1 MLWKKYIKEKLAVRG
16 FKSAAVS
23 AGLKKGE
30 SLDLGLIYSEKDTV
44 SFAVFTKNRVKA
56 APVRLSMEHIKSG
69 NIRAVICNS
78 GNANACTGVQ
88 GLRNARKS
96 ADLVAKALGLR
107 DREVIVASTGVIG
120 VQLDIERIERKIPE
134 LVSSLRSDGL
144 SDFSKAIMTTDTF
157 PKVSIAED
165 MIGESPYRIVGIAKG
180 AGMIMPNMATM
191 LCFILS
197 DISIPFESLKES
209 LLRCVDKTFNRISVD
224 GDTSTNDMVLCITN
238 GMAKNRDLKRDD
250 LERFETNLYRVMSEL
265 SKMIIEDGEGATKA
279 IELHLRGIR
288 TEEEGRRIAEAIL
301 NSLLVKCAMFGED
314 PNWGR
319 IMAAIGRSGVDI
331 EPESIDL
338 WIGDVK
344 VAEDGTG
351 TGREVQA
358 HKEMRHRDIKVVVD
372 LKMGDEEYSMWG
384 CDLSYDYVK
393 INSEYTT

>member
-1 MLWKKYIKEKLAVRG
+1 MKGKLIVKG
-16 FKSAAVS
+16 FKAGAVS

-30 SLDLGLIYSEKDTV
+30 ALDLGLIYSEKDTV

-78 GNANACTGVQ
+78 GNANACTGAQ

-107 DREVIVASTGVIG
+107 DREVVVASTGVIG
-120 VQLDIERIERKIPE
+120 VQLDMERIERKIPE
-134 LVSSLRSDGL
+134 LVRSLRNDGL

-180 AGMIMPNMATM
+180 AGMIMPHMATM

-209 LLRCVDKTFNRISVD
+209 LLRCVDRTFNRISVD
-224 GDTSTNDMVLCITN
+224 GDTSTNDMVLCMTN

-250 LERFETNLYRVMSEL
+250 LERFETNLCHVMKEL

-279 IELHLRGIR
+279 VELHLRGIR

-358 HKEMRHRDIKVVVD
+358 HKEMRQRDIRVVVD
-372 LKMGDEEYSMWG
+372 LKMGDKEYSMWG

>member
-23 AGLKKGE
+23 AGLKRGE

-78 GNANACTGVQ
+78 GNANACTGAQ

-358 HKEMRHRDIKVVVD
+358 HKEMRHRDIRVVVD

>member
-23 AGLKKGE
+23 AGLKRGE

-44 SFAVFTKNRVKA
+44 SFAVFTKNKVKA

-120 VQLDIERIERKIPE
+120 VQLDMERIERKIPE
-134 LVSSLRSDGL
+134 LVSSLRNDGL

>member
-23 AGLKKGE
+23 AGLKRGE

-44 SFAVFTKNRVKA
+44 SFAVFTKNKVKA

-120 VQLDIERIERKIPE
+120 VQLDMERIERKIPE
-134 LVSSLRSDGL
+134 LVSSLRNDGL

-358 HKEMRHRDIKVVVD
+358 HKEMRHRDIRVVVD

>member
-120 VQLDIERIERKIPE
+120 VQLDMERIERKIPE

-358 HKEMRHRDIKVVVD
+358 HKEMRQRDIRVVVD
-372 LKMGDEEYSMWG
+372 LKMGDKEYSMWG

>member
-1 MLWKKYIKEKLAVRG
+1 MKGKLVVRG
-16 FKSAAVS
+16 FKAAAVS
-23 AGLKKGE
+23 AGLKKGDT
-30 SLDLGLIYSEKDTV
+30 LDLGLIYSEKDTV

-78 GNANACTGVQ
+78 GNANACTGAQ

-107 DREVIVASTGVIG
+107 DREVVVASTGVIG
-120 VQLDIERIERKIPE
+120 VQLDMERIERKIPE
-134 LVSSLRSDGL
+134 LVRSLRNDGL

-157 PKVSIAED
+157 PKISIAED

-180 AGMIMPNMATM
+180 AGMIMPHMATM

-358 HKEMRHRDIKVVVD
+358 HKEMRQRDIRVVVD
-372 LKMGDEEYSMWG
+372 LKMGDKEYSMWG

>member
-1 MLWKKYIKEKLAVRG
+1 VLWKKYIKEKLAVRG

-358 HKEMRHRDIKVVVD
+358 HKEMRHRDIRVVVD

>member
-1 MLWKKYIKEKLAVRG
+1 LWKKYIKEKLAVRG

-134 LVSSLRSDGL
+134 LVSSLRNDGL

-180 AGMIMPNMATM
+180 AGMIMPHMATM

>member
-23 AGLKKGE
+23 AGLKRGE

-120 VQLDIERIERKIPE
+120 VQLDMERIERKIPE

>member
-134 LVSSLRSDGL
+134 LVSSLRNDGL

-180 AGMIMPNMATM
+180 AGMIMPHMATM

>member
-23 AGLKKGE
+23 AGLKRGE

-78 GNANACTGVQ
+78 GNANACTGAQ